1 MRNTS
6 WRRPWAY
13 LIEELRYRWL
23 LVGTGT
29 KIALIVGS
37 IFFSVVAILS
47 AIAAHRHHE
56 AADLQCLA
64 LNIYHEARGEPV
76 AGKIAVAKVTLNRA
90 ASPHYPNSIC
100 AVVFSNAWSRK
111 YKRRVAAFSWTNDEL
126 SNIPR
131 ETEAWRESLALARTV
146 YEGAV
151 TSEVGDALFYH
162 AVEVKPTWART
173 KKQVARIGRHIFYR

>member
-1 MRNTS
+1 MRS
-6 WRRPWAY
+6 IDWCRPGSF
-13 LIEELRYRWL
+13 LIEELRYRWF

-29 KIALIVGS
+29 KIATAIGS
-37 IFFSVVAILS
+37 ILIGLVVILS
-47 AIAAHRHHE
+47 AVAAHRHRE

-90 ASPHYPNSIC
+90 ASPHYPDSIC

-131 ETEAWRESLALARTV
+131 ETAAWRESLALARSV

-151 TSEVGDALFYH
+151 SSEVGDALFYH
-162 AVEVKPTWART
+162 AAEVKPTWART